1 MTKILKLAWR
11 NMWRNWR
18 RTVIALVAIVLGVI
32 LLLFFDGLMEG
43 SDQAIFG
50 NAVRLYGGNVQVHA
64 PGYRE
69 KASRQP
75 LLPLENVALVLQT
88 ARAQPHV
95 VAVGR
100 RISTGGIISSR
111 EGSYPVTI
119 TGIEPEVEAP
129 VSLQA
134 ENIAA
139 GRFLQP
145 GEGDAVVIGRALAS
159 LLHVGVG
166 DRATLVGRSRNETMR
181 QRTVTVVGIYD
192 LGMPDAEKML
202 VLITL
207 DEAQSLY
214 NLRGQATEVA
224 IFLEKVGQE
233 KAIVPALQAA
243 LPNYEI
249 DSWQDLRP
257 EIKQTIATKSSF
269 ISFFGIVLVLIAAIG
284 ILNIMLMAVF
294 ERTREMGVLAALGMK
309 SRQILGLYL
318 LEGSFIGLVGGVAGC
333 ALGSALNLWLA
344 AVGLDISYASGM
356 GEVSALMGTRIYPSL
371 SLASIVSRAVLVV
384 VVAALASLYPAWLAA
399 HREPAQALH
408 HV

>member
-269 ISFFGIVLVLIAAIG
+269 TSFFGIVLVLIAAIG

>member
-1 MTKILKLAWR
+1 
-11 NMWRNWR
+11 
-18 RTVIALVAIVLGVI
+18 
-32 LLLFFDGLMEG
+32 
-43 SDQAIFG
+43 
-50 NAVRLYGGNVQVHA
+50 
-64 PGYRE
+64 
-69 KASRQP
+69 
-75 LLPLENVALVLQT
+75 
-88 ARAQPHV
+88 
-95 VAVGR
+95 
-100 RISTGGIISSR
+100 
-111 EGSYPVTI
+111 
-119 TGIEPEVEAP
+119 
-129 VSLQA
+129 
-134 ENIAA
+134 
-139 GRFLQP
+139 
-145 GEGDAVVIGRALAS
+145 
-159 LLHVGVG
+159 
-166 DRATLVGRSRNETMR
+166 MR

-269 ISFFGIVLVLIAAIG
+269 TSFFGIVLVLIAAIG